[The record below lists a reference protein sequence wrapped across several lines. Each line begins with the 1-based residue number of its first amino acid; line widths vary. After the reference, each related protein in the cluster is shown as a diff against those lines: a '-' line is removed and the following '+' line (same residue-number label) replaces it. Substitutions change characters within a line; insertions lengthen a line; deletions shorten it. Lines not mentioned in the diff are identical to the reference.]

1 MKKVIFIVLTAL
13 VLTSCAE
20 DNVIDNV
27 QTSRSGISFNTS
39 TFAVGSNDTRV
50 SHSENPIILLEDG
63 TNDSLYLHSSVEDN
77 TSHISSLDSRSTPV
91 NSGNFRSLYGSFG
104 VTSYT
109 QTGEKYMNDV
119 DVDNYSNPIWSSDR
133 IYYWPDGKTL
143 DFYAYAPYSYNGKRP
158 LESLEFN
165 STKGKV
171 SFSYETP
178 KGSASND
185 ATLQPD
191 LLFAYASHSLETT
204 NNKSGIVPLEFSHAL
219 SAIRFVAKDITA
231 GTIKSISIQNVYGEG
246 DCIGYPAN
254 NDYEWDVS
262 GQTTSFSQTFN
273 VVVSDQQT
281 GTQEITEKNPATTFM
296 MIPQVLGEN
305 ATLKVVIETTDGD
318 KTLTGSLS
326 GQEWEAGKLYT
337 YAISTDHINWVYVFD
352 VTEMLTIPHGKLS
365 ENYEV
370 TSYRYRAGDESVK
383 QPLKWTAVETNS
395 EYKQYVTG
403 FTYKGDG
410 SSNGTPMSYQ
420 LGVTNTQMKTT
431 WDDNE
436 KTLHNKPKK
445 GTVENPYDL
454 STDGGTTNQ
463 TTANCYVVD
472 AAGTYK
478 LPLVYGNALKN
489 GSNNTSAYSGGG
501 FKDYNDKPITQP
513 YITGASDCTL
523 VWSDAF
529 YMFKDV
535 KISVDK
541 QYLIFSID
549 ENFLQQANAI
559 VAVRDAAGKIMWS
572 WHIWVTEK
580 DLNDVISLQDGAG
593 GQKVYQMMPAIL
605 GWVDGK
611 TIYYEARTMSFE
623 FTQEGTNSKITMNV
637 KQEGAEFNYLDGGS
651 VYYQWGRKDPIVGLK
666 NRTAYG
672 GQDYRPQ
679 DVTDEKYKY
688 KYIRKE
694 VSLGESIQNPNVYY
708 LATVDSQAGRSWME
722 NPTYYN
728 WDNESLGANPQ
739 DKTTS
744 IKTVYDPS
752 PKGFKVPPSRAF
764 SVFVKGNESSS
775 GSQYLN
781 GKQEISGYEYTVYP
795 QNNKQGTPIKLTAT
809 GQRVD
814 RSLLGELGGL
824 WAMYGVYY
832 WSCHGKQAAYG
843 DNPSYV
849 GFSLCIR
856 HDLDGNETS
865 SYTYN
870 YQFAGAQTMARPVR
884 PIKE

>member
-1 MKKVIFIVLTAL
+1 
-13 VLTSCAE
+13 
-20 DNVIDNV
+20 
-27 QTSRSGISFNTS
+27 
-39 TFAVGSNDTRV
+39 
-50 SHSENPIILLEDG
+50 
-63 TNDSLYLHSSVEDN
+63 
-77 TSHISSLDSRSTPV
+77 
-91 NSGNFRSLYGSFG
+91 
-104 VTSYT
+104 
-109 QTGEKYMNDV
+109 MNDV

-133 IYYWPDGKTL
+133 IYYWPDDEEL
-143 DFYAYAPYSYNGKRP
+143 DFYAYAPYSYTYNNGERP
-158 LESLEFN
+158 LGSLKFN
-165 STKGKV
+165 NHKGEV

-191 LLFAYASHSLETT
+191 LLFAYASRSLETT
-204 NNKSGIVPLEFSHAL
+204 DNKSGIVPLEFSHAL
-219 SAIRFVAKDITA
+219 SAIKFVAKDITA

-254 NDYEWDVS
+254 NDYEWEVS
-262 GQTTSFSQTFN
+262 GPTTSFSQTFG
-273 VVVSDQQT
+273 VEVSDQQT
-281 GTQEITEKNPATTFM
+281 GTQEITDINPATTFM
-296 MIPQVLGEN
+296 MIPPELGEN
-305 ATLKVVIETTDGD
+305 AKLEVVIATKDGD

-326 GQEWEAGKLYT
+326 GQKWEAGKLYT
-337 YAISTDHINWVYVFD
+337 YAISTDHINWVYVFE

-370 TSYRYRAGDESVK
+370 TSYRYRAGNEKVK
-383 QPLKWTAVETNS
+383 QPLKWTAVETDS
-395 EYKQYVTG
+395 KYKQYVTG

-410 SSNGTPMSYQ
+410 SSNGTAMSYQ
-420 LGVTNTQMKTT
+420 LGVTNTQMRTT
-431 WDDNE
+431 YDNNE
-436 KTLHNKPKK
+436 ETLRNNQPK

-454 STDGGTTNQ
+454 STDGGTTNA
-463 TTANCYVVD
+463 TTANCYVVN

-489 GSNNTSAYSGGG
+489 GNDNTSAYNAYNGGR
-501 FKDYNDKPITQP
+501 FNDYLNRPIDGP
-513 YITGASDCTL
+513 YINKAKDCTL

-535 KISVDK
+535 KISDDK
-541 QYLIFSID
+541 KYLIFSID

-559 VAVRDAAGKIMWS
+559 VAVRDAEGRIMWS
-572 WHIWVTEK
+572 WHIWVIEK
-580 DLNDVISLQDGAG
+580 DLNDVISLQDGEDGRKNA
-593 GQKVYQMMPAIL
+593 YQMMPAIL

-637 KQEGAEFNYLDGGS
+637 EQEGAEFNYLDGGS

-679 DVTDEKYKY
+679 DVTDENYKY

-708 LATVDSQAGRSWME
+708 LATVDSQAGRSWMKT
-722 NPTYYN
+722 PTYYN

-764 SVFVKGNESSS
+764 SVFVNGNESSS

-781 GKQEISGYEYTVYP
+781 GKQEES
-795 QNNKQGTPIKLTAT
+795 
-809 GQRVD
+809 D
-814 RSLLGELGGL
+814 R
-824 WAMYGVYY
+824 
-832 WSCHGKQAAYG
+832 
-843 DNPSYV
+843 
-849 GFSLCIR
+849 
-856 HDLDGNETS
+856 
-865 SYTYN
+865 
-870 YQFAGAQTMARPVR
+870 
-884 PIKE
+884 

>member
-1 MKKVIFIVLTAL
+1 M
-13 VLTSCAE
+13 E
-20 DNVIDNV
+20 
-27 QTSRSGISFNTS
+27 
-39 TFAVGSNDTRV
+39 
-50 SHSENPIILLEDG
+50 
-63 TNDSLYLHSSVEDN
+63 
-77 TSHISSLDSRSTPV
+77 
-91 NSGNFRSLYGSFG
+91 
-104 VTSYT
+104 
-109 QTGEKYMNDV
+109 YMNNV
-119 DVDNYSNPIWSSDR
+119 YVDNYSNSIWSSDR
-133 IYYWPDGKTL
+133 IYYWPDGETL
-143 DFYAYAPYSYNGKRP
+143 DFYAYAPYSNGEGP
-158 LESLEFN
+158 LVSLEFN
-165 STKGKV
+165 NPKGEV
-171 SFSYETP
+171 SFSYKTP
-178 KGSASND
+178 KGSAPDD

-191 LLFAYASHSLETT
+191 LLFAYASRSLETT
-204 NNKSGIVPLEFSHAL
+204 DNKSGIVPLEFSHAL

-254 NDYEWDVS
+254 NSYEWEVS
-262 GQTTSFSQTFN
+262 GQTTSFSQNFN
-273 VVVSDQQT
+273 VKVSDQQT
-281 GTQEITEKNPATTFM
+281 GTQQITDIDPATTFM
-296 MIPQVLGEN
+296 MIPQELGEN
-305 ATLKVVIETTDGD
+305 ATLEVVIETTDGD
-318 KTLTGSLS
+318 NKTLTGSLS
-326 GQEWEAGKLYT
+326 GQKWEAGKLYT

-395 EYKQYVTG
+395 EYEQYVTG
-403 FTYKGDG
+403 FTYEGDG
-410 SSNGTPMSYQ
+410 SSNGTAMSYQ

-454 STDGGTTNQ
+454 STDGGTTNA

-489 GSNNTSAYSGGG
+489 GSANTSAYSGGG
-501 FKDYNDKPITQP
+501 FKDYKDQSITQP
-513 YITGASDCTL
+513 YINNAKDCTL

-529 YMFKDV
+529 YMFKGV
-535 KISVDK
+535 KISDDK
-541 QYLIFSID
+541 KYLIFSID

-559 VAVRDAAGKIMWS
+559 VAVRDAAGTIMWS

-580 DLNDVISLQDGAG
+580 NLNDVISLQDGEDGRKNA
-593 GQKVYQMMPAIL
+593 YQMMPAIL

-637 KQEGAEFNYLDGGS
+637 EQEGAEFNYLDGGS

-708 LATVDSQAGRSWME
+708 LATVDSQAGRSWMKT
-722 NPTYYN
+722 PTYYN

-764 SVFVKGNESSS
+764 SVFVNGNESSS

-781 GKQEISGYEYTVYP
+781 GKQESSGYEYTVYP
-795 QNNKQGTPIKLTAT
+795 QNNKQGTSIKLTAT

>member
-1 MKKVIFIVLTAL
+1 M
-13 VLTSCAE
+13 
-20 DNVIDNV
+20 D
-27 QTSRSGISFNTS
+27 
-39 TFAVGSNDTRV
+39 
-50 SHSENPIILLEDG
+50 
-63 TNDSLYLHSSVEDN
+63 
-77 TSHISSLDSRSTPV
+77 
-91 NSGNFRSLYGSFG
+91 
-104 VTSYT
+104 
-109 QTGEKYMNDV
+109 DV
-119 DVDNYSNPIWSSDR
+119 DVDNYSNSIWSSDR
-133 IYYWPDGKTL
+133 IYYWPDGERL
-143 DFYAYAPYSYNGKRP
+143 DFYAYAPYSYTYDNDKRP
-158 LESLEFN
+158 LGSLKFN
-165 STKGKV
+165 DTKGEV

-178 KGSASND
+178 KSSASND

-204 NNKSGIVPLEFSHAL
+204 DNKSGIVPLEFSHAL
-219 SAIRFVAKDITA
+219 SAIKFVAKDITA
-231 GTIKSISIQNVYGEG
+231 GTIKSISIQKVYGEG

-254 NDYEWDVS
+254 NDYKWEVS

-273 VVVSDQQT
+273 VKVSDQQT
-281 GTQEITEKNPATTFM
+281 GTQQITDIDPATTFM
-296 MIPQVLGEN
+296 MIPQELGEN
-305 ATLKVVIETTDGD
+305 ATLEVIIATADGD

-337 YAISTDHINWVYVFD
+337 YAISTDHINWVYVFE

-383 QPLKWTAVETNS
+383 QPLKWTAVETDS
-395 EYKQYVTG
+395 KFEDYVTE

-410 SSNGTPMSYQ
+410 SSNGTAMSYQ
-420 LGVTNTQMKTT
+420 LGVTNTQMRTT
-431 WDDNE
+431 YDNNEE
-436 KTLHNKPKK
+436 KLRNKPPK
-445 GTVENPYDL
+445 GTVKNPYDL
-454 STDGGTTNQ
+454 STDGGTTSA
-463 TTANCYVVD
+463 TTANCYVVN

-489 GSNNTSAYSGGG
+489 GIANTSAYNGGG
-501 FKDYNDKPITQP
+501 FKDYKDQSITQP
-513 YITGASDCTL
+513 YINNASDCTL

-535 KISVDK
+535 QISDDNK
-541 QYLIFSID
+541 YLIFSID
-549 ENFLQQANAI
+549 KNFLQQANAI
-559 VAVRDAAGKIMWS
+559 VAVRDAEGRIMWS
-572 WHIWVTEK
+572 WHIWVIEK

-593 GQKVYQMMPAIL
+593 GQNVYQMMPAIL

-611 TIYYEARTMSFE
+611 KIKYNPRAMSFE
-623 FTQEGTNSKITMNV
+623 FTQEGTNSKRTMNV
-637 KQEGAEFNYLDGGS
+637 TQEGAEFDYKDGGS

-666 NRTAYG
+666 NRDKYKG
-672 GQDYRPQ
+672 EDYRPQ

-708 LATVDSQAGRSWME
+708 LATEDSQAGRSWMK

-728 WDNESLGANPQ
+728 WDNESLGDKPE

-764 SVFVKGNESSS
+764 SVFVKGHKAGTES
-775 GSQYLN
+775 GSSQNLN
-781 GKQEISGYEYTVYP
+781 GQQEESLGYVYTVYP
-795 QNNKQGTPIKLTAT
+795 QKDKQGDPITLTAT

-814 RSLLGELGGL
+814 RSTLGDLGGL

-843 DNPSYV
+843 DNPSYI
-849 GFSLCIR
+849 GYSLCIR
-856 HDLDGNETS
+856 HDLKGKETN